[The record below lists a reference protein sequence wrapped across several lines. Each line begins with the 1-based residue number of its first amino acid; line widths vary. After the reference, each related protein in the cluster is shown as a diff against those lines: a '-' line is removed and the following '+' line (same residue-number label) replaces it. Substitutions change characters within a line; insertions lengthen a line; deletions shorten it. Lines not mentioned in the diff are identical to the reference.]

1 MSYIKYEVHEYSD
14 GTKYWHLNGKL
25 HREDGPAVEYSDGTK
40 SWHLNGK
47 LHREDGPAVEHWGGA
62 KEWYLNDQLHRE
74 DGPAVEYWG
83 GAKSW
88 YLNGEV
94 YSEFDYKAEM
104 AKRNSIGASS
114 CSGKTVTID
123 GKEYKLTEI
132 K

>member
-14 GTKYWHLNGKL
+14 GTKEWYLNGKL
-25 HREDGPAVEYSDGTK
+25 HREDGPAVEY
-40 SWHLNGK
+40 
-47 LHREDGPAVEHWGGA
+47 WGGT
-62 KEWYLNDQLHRE
+62 KEWYLNDQRHRE
-74 DGPAVEYWG
+74 DGPAVEYWDG
-83 GAKSW
+83 HKEWYLNDQRHREDGPAVEYSDGTKHW
-88 YLNGEV
+88 YLNGKG
-94 YSEFDYKAEM
+94 YSKFDYKAEM

>member
-14 GTKYWHLNGKL
+14 GTKHWSLNGKL
-25 HREDGPAVEYSDGTK
+25 HREDGPAVEY
-40 SWHLNGK
+40 
-47 LHREDGPAVEHWGGA
+47 WGGT
-62 KEWYLNDQLHRE
+62 KEWYLNDQRHRE
-74 DGPAVEYWG
+74 DGPAVEYWDG
-83 GAKSW
+83 HKEWYLNDQRHREDGPAVEYSDGTKHW
-88 YLNGEV
+88 YLNGKG
-94 YSEFDYKAEM
+94 YSKFDYKAEM

>member
-14 GTKYWHLNGKL
+14 GTKHWYLNGKL
-25 HREDGPAVEYSDGTK
+25 HREDGPAVEYSDGIK
-40 SWHLNGK
+40 HWYLNGK
-47 LHREDGPAVEHWGGA
+47 LHREDGPAVGFWSGNKH
-62 KEWYLNDQLHRE
+62 
-74 DGPAVEYWG
+74 
-83 GAKSW
+83 W
-88 YLNGEV
+88 YLNGMS
-94 YSEFDYKAEM
+94 YGKSAYQAEM

>member
-14 GTKYWHLNGKL
+14 GTKHWYLNGKL

-104 AKRNSIGASS
+104 AKRNSAEASS